1 MRRSLLLAFTAAAF
15 AQSSNLVTVVSK
27 PVSRTVDLP
36 GELQPYLHV
45 AIHAKISGYVDRIP
59 VDVGSAVKEG
69 DLLVE
74 LRAPELQAQVA
85 EAESKVQSAR
95 PNEPNPRP
103 NSLVYKPLTTA

>member
-1 MRRSLLLAFTAAAF
+1 MRLSLLLVLSVVAF
-15 AQSSNLVTVVSK
+15 AQNDKLVPVVSK

-45 AIHAKISGYVDRIP
+45 AITAKVNGYVDRIP
-59 VDVGSAVKEG
+59 VDVGSTVKAG

-85 EAESKVQSAR
+85 EAESKVQAAESERAQS
-95 PNEPNPRP
+95 EAQ
-103 NSLVYKPLTTA
+103 LAAVQA